1 MTDLFLN
8 IFNMSITAGWLIVAV
23 VIIRLFLKKSPK
35 YITCILWGL
44 VMLRLICPFSFESV
58 LSLVPSTKTIPQNIT
73 TTETPSIESGIPI
86 VNTVVNDIISD
97 SLDAKP
103 NINDSIGD
111 KTEPKKS
118 AIMTLIEVS
127 TIIWLIGVLSMIIY
141 ALISYFIV
149 KRKVRE
155 AVPYKDNIWI
165 CDSINTPFILGLFK
179 PQIYICPSVEE
190 TDFQYVIAHEKAH
203 LKRLD
208 HILKPVGFIL
218 LAIYWFNPLIW
229 LFYILFCRDI
239 ELACDEKVVKTMDI
253 DIRKSYSTAL
263 INCSAPGRPVTPCP
277 LAFGEVGIKQR
288 IKSILHYKKPSV
300 LIITVSILICIA
312 VAVCFLTNPVKS
324 KATPELSTNYY
335 EINEPQY
342 KELITKIQNAYKNN
356 FETVTTDDLNISFVY
371 NFSNWETSKIGYYV
385 TDLDNNGINELLI
398 GDSTA
403 IIRYN
408 PNNSANELISYVS
421 IYDIFTINNGK
432 LHHVFKGGERDVIY
446 QYENN
451 ILRNEGSSSDS
462 ESYDAYYNYKN
473 GNLSLIEDVRVYKN
487 IKPVN
492 IILMPLNPEIKTT
505 NKQIPSLKEVKKYYH
520 SENKL
525 FDILSYIKRE
535 DIHKSWGKPEST
547 TKIDNM
553 FIDAWAFDNENFKG
567 HKISLYYDKNN
578 NLLKLDF
585 FYSRE

>member
-35 YITCILWGL
+35 YIICILWGL

-97 SLDAKP
+97 SLDANP

-253 DIRKSYSTAL
+253 DIRKSYSSAL
-263 INCSAPGRPVTPCP
+263 INCSAPGKPVTPCP

-324 KATPELSTNYY
+324 KADKDLLANIKEPRYREYIESIQKINSEDNDDMLSSVHFSVNY
-335 EINEPQY
+335 IN
-342 KELITKIQNAYKNN
+342 
-356 FETVTTDDLNISFVY
+356 S
-371 NFSNWETSKIGYYV
+371 YYIA
-385 TDLDNNGINELLI
+385 DLDNNGTNELVLGEDWVI
-398 GDSTA
+398 KRMNPATKETE
-403 IIRYN
+403 IIAY
-408 PNNSANELISYVS
+408 
-421 IYDIFTINNGK
+421 
-432 LHHVFKGGERDVIY
+432 DVIY
-446 QYENN
+446 GIYTLKNDNLVSVFEGGQRDILYFCENG
-451 ILRNEGSSSDS
+451 ILANEGSSSAS
-462 ESYDAYYNYKN
+462 SGIHAYYTYNNRELHLKEAVIYDALESDGVTQRANPWFYSTSTYFSDDDEFMITEEKAHEIMDKYKC
-473 GNLSLIEDVRVYKN
+473 IDVDF
-487 IKPVN
+487 IK
-492 IILMPLNPEIKTT
+492 
-505 NKQIPSLKEVKKYYH
+505 
-520 SENKL
+520 
-525 FDILSYIKRE
+525 
-535 DIHKSWGKPEST
+535 
-547 TKIDNM
+547 
-553 FIDAWAFDNENFKG
+553 FID
-567 HKISLYYDKNN
+567 
-578 NLLKLDF
+578 
-585 FYSRE
+585 